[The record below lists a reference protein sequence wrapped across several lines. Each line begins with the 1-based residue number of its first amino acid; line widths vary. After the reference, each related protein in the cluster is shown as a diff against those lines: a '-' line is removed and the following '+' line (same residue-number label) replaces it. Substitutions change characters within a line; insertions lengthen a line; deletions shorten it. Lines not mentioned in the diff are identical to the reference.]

1 MTRKA
6 RAATA
11 IAILILFASCVST
24 PVLLRSEE
32 RSSLEEKPRR
42 SDPVVEIR
50 ADELF
55 LGSRGTHPGSNTFAL
70 ESPLTPGI
78 TISGIFERKHP
89 DRIDL
94 YVTEAH
100 LFTNWSNGWTDGAYE
115 ASGTIHLRRTRD
127 RGWRVE
133 VTDTIELWSIQSGE
147 IRYYDTYF
155 RGEEGRSRVQARV
168 DRLQAIAGWLSADP
182 AEPLTAE
189 IARDLAT
196 AQALATGTEP
206 ADGRESPAIDETAWV
221 TSLVESGTLER
232 DLRESA
238 SLLAAL
244 WNLDYLQDTV
254 LPDLILKEG

>member
-1 MTRKA
+1 MKR
-6 RAATA
+6 TA
-11 IAILILFASCVST
+11 IAATIIGLLLHFASCVST
-24 PVLLRSEE
+24 SVLLRSDE
-32 RSSLEEKPRR
+32 RFSPDEKPRHSR
-42 SDPVVEIR
+42 PVVAIR
-50 ADELF
+50 ADGLYFASGGPE
-55 LGSRGTHPGSNTFAL
+55 REEKTFAF

-100 LFTNWSNGWTDGAYE
+100 LFTNWANGWTDGVYE

-127 RGWRVE
+127 RGWRIE
-133 VTDTIELWSIQSGE
+133 VSDTIELWSIRSGE

-155 RGEEGRSRVQARV
+155 RGDEGLSRVQARI
-168 DRLQAIAGWLSADP
+168 DRLQAIAEWLSAEP
-182 AEPLTAE
+182 AGLLTAE
-189 IARDLAT
+189 LAT
-196 AQALATGTEP
+196 ERVTEQAPLA
-206 ADGRESPAIDETAWV
+206 SDETAWV